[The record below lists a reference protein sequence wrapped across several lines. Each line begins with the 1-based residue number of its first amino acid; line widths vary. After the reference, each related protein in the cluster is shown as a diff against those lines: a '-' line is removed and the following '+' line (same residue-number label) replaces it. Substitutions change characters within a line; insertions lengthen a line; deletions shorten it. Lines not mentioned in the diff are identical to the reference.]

1 MRLCVS
7 VFVHT
12 VNGRTDKVSL
22 FVDNETAK
30 QKCGYSGEISLL
42 YTVGLCMSS
51 KRKNFA
57 FAQSIEVCICTCLC
71 ETMLL
76 TAVLQVQ

>member
-1 MRLCVS
+1 MLEVLGECAFMCAW

-30 QKCGYSGEISLL
+30 QNCGYSGEISLL
-42 YTVGLCMSS
+42 YTVGLCMSY

-57 FAQSIEVCICTCLC
+57 FAHRV
-71 ETMLL
+71 
-76 TAVLQVQ
+76 

>member
-1 MRLCVS
+1 M
-7 VFVHT
+7 FVLT

-30 QKCGYSGEISLL
+30 QNCEYSGEISLL

-51 KRKNFA
+51 KGKNLRSR
-57 FAQSIEVCICTCLC
+57 SIEKCVFLC
-71 ETMLL
+71 
-76 TAVLQVQ
+76 VLM